1 MQCIFCRNNNTDV
14 VETRVSSEGITI
26 RRRRACPQCD
36 KRFTTY
42 ERVEELPLIVIKRD
56 GKRERFDRNKL
67 RQGIVKSIEKTP
79 VTQEQVEDIISS
91 IEMDLKQ
98 AATTE
103 VPSSTIGKLA
113 AKKLKKIDKI
123 AYIRFASVFW
133 RFLDVHDFEREIKKL
148 L

>member
-1 MQCIFCRNNNTDV
+1 MHCIFCRNDNTDV
-14 VETRVSSEGITI
+14 VETRVSNEGATI
-26 RRRRACPQCD
+26 RRRRACAKCQ

-42 ERVEELPLIVIKRD
+42 ERVEELPIIVIKRD

-67 RQGIVKSIEKTP
+67 RHGIVKSVEKTP
-79 VTQEQVEDIISS
+79 VTQEQIEDIVSY
-91 IEMDLKQ
+91 IENDLKHAQ
-98 AATTE
+98 STE
-103 VPSSTIGKLA
+103 VSSDSIGKLA

-133 RFLDVHDFEREIKKL
+133 RFLDVQDFEREIKKL